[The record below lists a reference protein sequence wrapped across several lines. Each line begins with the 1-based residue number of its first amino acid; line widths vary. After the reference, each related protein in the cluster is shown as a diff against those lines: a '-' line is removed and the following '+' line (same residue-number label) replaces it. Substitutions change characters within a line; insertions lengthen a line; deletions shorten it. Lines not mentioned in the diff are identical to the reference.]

1 MSSSKLLIDEQ
12 PIQVLPSL
20 ACAIGLNE
28 AMVLQQL
35 HWRLRYSKNQ
45 ANGLYWVFDKYEVWQ
60 QEHFPFWSLDT
71 VKRIFRNLE
80 KMNLVISSDKLNQ
93 FKLDRTKWY
102 TINYGALNAL
112 DTTGKIAPP
121 SVQNTTSSRAKY
133 HDTTGQI
140 APLRGGQI
148 ALTNNQKNTQENT
161 TIDKC
166 VVSQAKT
173 PATTHSKKSDVLNL
187 LKQYGIEGDLAVD
200 FAKHRKAMK
209 APITERAM
217 KMLQTQANLAKIPI
231 TLAVEIVLA
240 KGTWKSFQA
249 DYAWQS
255 TAQALGWRQSF
266 ANNLQNSTACR
277 AQSSEIHDTA
287 GWSSG
292 LTFDDGRGNVCHF

>member
-1 MSSSKLLIDEQ
+1 VSSSKLLIDEQ

-121 SVQNTTSSRAKY
+121 SVQNTTSSRAKC

-148 ALTNNQKNTQENT
+148 AITNNQKNTQENT

>member
-1 MSSSKLLIDEQ
+1 MSNSKLLIDEQ
-12 PIQVLPSL
+12 PLQVLPSL

-35 HWRLRYSKNQ
+35 HWRLRYSKKQ
-45 ANGLYWVFDKYEVWQ
+45 VNGLFWVFDKYEVWQ

-71 VKRIFRNLE
+71 VKRTFRSLE
-80 KMNLVISSDKLNQ
+80 QKNLVISSDKFNQ

-102 TINYGALNAL
+102 TINYEVLNTL
-112 DTTGKIAPP
+112 DTEGENATLNEQKCTMSIANCTDTEGKNA
-121 SVQNTTSSRAKY
+121 TLRE
-133 HDTTGQI
+133 GQI
-140 APLRGGQI
+140 AIP
-148 ALTNNQKNTQENT
+148 NNQKNPQEST
-161 TIDKC
+161 TTDKC
-166 VVSQAKT
+166 VSQAKT
-173 PATTHSKKSDVLNL
+173 PATTHSEKSDVLNL

-266 ANNLQNSTACR
+266 TNNPQNSTAYQR
-277 AQSSEIHDTA
+277 DNHEIQDTT
-287 GWSSG
+287 GWSAG
-292 LTFDDGRGNVCHF
+292 LIVDDGRGNVCQF